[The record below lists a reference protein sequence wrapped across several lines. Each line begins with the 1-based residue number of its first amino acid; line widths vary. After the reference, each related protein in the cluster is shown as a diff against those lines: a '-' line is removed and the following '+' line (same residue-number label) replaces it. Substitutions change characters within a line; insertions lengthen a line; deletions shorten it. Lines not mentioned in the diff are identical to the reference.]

1 MPGKTE
7 VTLFHLGAS
16 SACWE
21 RKLAVAE
28 RALDMESLDLGLHA
42 VPSTLA
48 VVTSK
53 VSDLYIKG
61 GGLFLEKGRIDAK
74 ALGWGHL

>member
-1 MPGKTE
+1 M
-7 VTLFHLGAS
+7 
-16 SACWE
+16 
-21 RKLAVAE
+21 AE

-61 GGLFLEKGRIDAK
+61 GGLFLEKGRINAK